1 MSAPRRRGCY
11 ALLAVALLAVGGCRE
26 PASAPPA
33 APKPAGLESE
43 PILWAR
49 SEVAYEDF
57 RAEPLRALHEEL
69 ATLLGEP
76 LLLRVVPFIERSG
89 EPQRSVLRGETLEVY
104 YQESRASVPAIRR
117 RVDQAVRRV
126 RAAFPGLDENDH
138 LLVHARLPEGKTVAD
153 LDRRVAR
160 ECGARNAI
168 RTDVR
173 PSRYVP
179 GRLSG
184 LVFVLCDGP
193 AELDARL
200 QDPRWPLIADNWSTG
215 DGLP

>member
-1 MSAPRRRGCY
+1 MSAPRRRPWY
-11 ALLAVALLAVGGCRE
+11 ALLAVALLGVGGCRE
-26 PASAPPA
+26 PAGAPPA
-33 APKPAGLESE
+33 PPKPVGLESE

-57 RAEPLRALHEEL
+57 RAEPLRALHAEL

-153 LDRRVAR
+153 LDRRVAK